1 MPPSAHAIASR
12 TNDFKLSSAACHAWI
27 HEGLA
32 MIFWLA
38 SVPKPDHVPDYS
50 HAQQVAGAAVIVGL
64 LLLVAIASIIRHRRG
79 R

>member
-1 MPPSAHAIASR
+1 
-12 TNDFKLSSAACHAWI
+12 
-27 HEGLA
+27 
-32 MIFWLA
+32 MIFWVA
-38 SVPKPDHVPDYS
+38 SLIDPDRVPDYN